1 MDIKGISCAL
11 LRGVYDSF
19 KGMLV
24 IFYLDK
30 EINERTRNRHSPS
43 IRQKHTDK
51 KDDSPLRHNKKYEE
65 SKVIHNVIQCAV
77 LNGGVFLLS
86 VLLFEY
92 VLLPS
97 LGVFFNMMFGTESF
111 VTKVVWFWLEYF
123 MLLIY
128 RTAWLVPLLLLS
140 KVINALWF
148 QDIADSVYRYSRGR
162 PVSFPSISMF
172 FADSIFSVVV
182 QCLFLAQATLT
193 KYIPVHPV
201 GYILYT
207 IQMSLLYS
215 LYSFEYKWFNMGWEL
230 HKRLSFIEEN
240 WPYFIGFGLPLTILT
255 QLPESWLIGG
265 CVFSILF
272 PFFIVSGN
280 EASPVI
286 GVSDLHLQ
294 LFSLVIAVAN
304 ALFSKTIGKS
314 KKNPGNPGPVPSSKP
329 VKTYR
334 R

>member
-1 MDIKGISCAL
+1 MDLKGISCAL
-11 LRGVYDSF
+11 LKGIYDSF
-19 KGMLV
+19 RGMLV

-30 EINERTRNRHSPS
+30 EINERTKNRHSPT
-43 IRQKHTDK
+43 IRQKHSDTNDESPHRHK
-51 KDDSPLRHNKKYEE
+51 KQEE

-92 VLLPS
+92 ILIPCID
-97 LGVFFNMMFGTESF
+97 GFFNMMFGSESF
-111 VTKVVWFWLEYF
+111 VTKVVWFWVEYF

-128 RTAWLVPLLLLS
+128 RSAWVVPLLLLS
-140 KVINALWF
+140 KIINALWF
-148 QDIADSVYRYSRGR
+148 QDIADSAYRYSRGR

-172 FADSIFSVVV
+172 FADSIFSIVV
-182 QCLFLAQATLT
+182 QCLFLIQATIT
-193 KYIPVHPV
+193 KYIPIYPV

-207 IQMSLLYS
+207 VQMSLLYS

-240 WPYFIGFGLPLTILT
+240 WPYFIGFGLPLTIFT
-255 QLPESWLIGG
+255 QLSDSWVISG

-280 EASPVI
+280 EASPVM

-294 LFSLVIAVAN
+294 LFSLVITVAN
-304 ALFSKTIGKS
+304 ALFSKTIGQP
-314 KKNPGNPGPVPSSKP
+314 KKTSSVLVHHSQP
-329 VKTYR
+329 TQSYMR
-334 R
+334 

>member
-1 MDIKGISCAL
+1 MDIKGISGAVFK
-11 LRGVYDSF
+11 GVYDSF

-24 IFYLDK
+24 IFYVDK

-43 IRQKHTDK
+43 IRQKRPDTKEESPHRHK
-51 KDDSPLRHNKKYEE
+51 KHEE
-65 SKVIHNVIQCAV
+65 SKVIHNVFQCCL

-92 VLLPS
+92 ILLPS
-97 LGVFFNMMFGTESF
+97 IGTLINMMFGSESF
-111 VTKVVWFWLEYF
+111 TTKVVWFWVEYF

-128 RTAWLVPLLLLS
+128 RTAWLVPLLLLT
-140 KVINALWF
+140 KIINALWF

-162 PVSFPSISMF
+162 PSPFTSVSML
-172 FADSIFSVVV
+172 FADSVFSVVV
-182 QCLFLAQATLT
+182 QCLFLIQATAT
-193 KYIPVHPV
+193 NFIPFYPV
-201 GYILYT
+201 GYILYV

-255 QLPESWLIGG
+255 QLTESWIISG
-265 CVFSILF
+265 CIFSILF
-272 PFFIVSGN
+272 PFFIVSAN
-280 EASPVI
+280 EATPVM
-286 GVSDLHLQ
+286 GVSDLNLQ
-294 LFSLVIAVAN
+294 LFSLVVTGAN
-304 ALFSKTIGKS
+304 CFFRKTIGKS
-314 KKNPGNPGPVPSSKP
+314 KKTPSASSSHSQQP